1 MNGLQQYI
9 CPDCGHVGAD
19 NEDVRQPPLCH
30 MCNYKVR
37 MRKSHNSKML
47 PKEFRVRDLVR
58 YSEDGKWK
66 LSGIITELIGDDA
79 IVDTLIGP
87 AYMIPLVDLEIMLKP
102 KGIITIES
110 PIPEESVKRIRELFY
125 QSISESD
132 LKFKTPIIGKKD

>member
-1 MNGLQQYI
+1 MNGLQQCV

-19 NEDVRQPPLCH
+19 SDNVVRSPLCH
-30 MCNYKVR
+30 ICDYKVR

-47 PKEFRVRDLVR
+47 PSEFRVRDLVR

-87 AYMIPLVDLEIMLKP
+87 AYMIPLKDLEIMLKP
-102 KGIITIES
+102 KGVFTIES
-110 PIPEESVKRIRELFY
+110 PISKESVKRIRELFY
-125 QSISESD
+125 QSISETD
-132 LKFKTPIIGKKD
+132 LKFKTPIIKKD